1 MSGSHRAWDVTRDRQ
16 ASYHGVVAD
25 VHRNYVGGQ
34 WVPAASGRT
43 FIDLNPADHDDT
55 LGTFPSSAGQDV
67 ARAVEAARA
76 AYPAW
81 RHTPA
86 PRRADYVLRVGLI
99 LEQRKEELAGLMTR
113 EMGKTLR
120 ETRADVQEGIDFCH
134 YMAGEG
140 RRSFGLTMPAEL
152 PSKFSMTIR
161 HPAGVAAL
169 ITPWNFPVAIPLWKI
184 APALVSGCTAVF
196 KPAEDTPLLAEIVVR
211 LFEEVGLPPG
221 VLNLVQGLGE
231 EAGAPLVEHPGID
244 VVSFT
249 GSREVG
255 TQVAEVCARVGKRCS
270 LELGGKNALIVMPD
284 ADLDL
289 AVEAAAWGAFATS
302 GQRCTSTSRLIV
314 LDDVR
319 AEFTRRLLERV
330 ATMKVGSGLDPDV
343 ELAPLIN
350 EAQKRRVLEYVG
362 VGQREGAAVL
372 TGGRELT
379 GPGYDRG
386 NFIEPTVF
394 DGMTP
399 GMRIAQE
406 EIFGPVTGII
416 RAGSLQEAIDIANG
430 TEYGLSCA
438 ICTRDIGA
446 TFTAI
451 NELEFGVVYVNAPT
465 IGAEVQLPFGGMKGT
480 GNGHRE
486 AGPQAL
492 DEFTEWKAISVD
504 FSGRIQKAQMGE

>member
-1 MSGSHRAWDVTRDRQ
+1 MMGSMALT
-16 ASYHGVVAD
+16 
-25 VHRNYVGGQ
+25 HRNLIGGR

-43 FIDLNPADHDDT
+43 LTSLNPADHDDV
-55 LGTFPSSAGQDV
+55 LGTFPASGPQDI
-67 ARAVEAARA
+67 AEAAEA
-76 AYPAW
+76 AANAYPVW
-81 RHTPA
+81 RHTPV
-86 PRRADYVLRVGLI
+86 PRRADYILRVGLI
-99 LEQRKEELAGLMTR
+99 LEQRKEELARLMTR

-140 RRSFGLTMPAEL
+140 RRFFGLTMPAEL
-152 PSKFSMTIR
+152 PSKFSMTVR

-169 ITPWNFPVAIPLWKI
+169 ITPWNFPIAIPLWKI

-196 KPAEDTPLLAEIVVR
+196 KPAEDTPLMATILVEI
-211 LFEEVGLPPG
+211 FEEVGLPAG
-221 VLNLVQGLGE
+221 VLNLVHGYGE
-231 EAGAPLVEHPGID
+231 EAGAALVEHPAVS

-249 GSREVG
+249 GSLEVG
-255 TQVAEVCARVGKRCS
+255 RQVAQICAQLGKRCS
-270 LELGGKNALIVMPD
+270 LELGSKNAMIVMGD

-314 LDDVR
+314 VPEVR
-319 AEFTRRLLERV
+319 EAFTKKLLARV
-330 ATMKVGSGLDPDV
+330 ATMKVGSGLEPDV
-343 ELAPLIN
+343 ELAPVIN
-350 EAQKRRVLEYVG
+350 EKQKERILDYIAVG
-362 VGQREGAAVL
+362 RREGAEVL

-379 GPGYDRG
+379 GAGYDRG

-394 DGMTP
+394 GDMTS

-416 RAGSLQEAIDIANG
+416 AAEDLDEAIAIANS
-430 TEYGLSCA
+430 TPYGLSCA
-438 ICTRDIGA
+438 IYTRDIGA

-451 NELEFGVVYVNAPT
+451 NDLEFGVIYINAPT
-465 IGAEVQLPFGGMKGT
+465 IGAEVQLPFGGMKAT

-504 FSGRIQKAQMGE
+504 FSGKVQKAQMED